1 MCQLIPRCGVREKD
15 GDDNDDKNNDDNNDD
30 DNSINDN
37 NNDNSNKNNIRQI
50 SSQSNESSGKNRNT
64 NNRNVRRNSNHVN
77 DTTNA
82 SPLSTNVSGSS
93 NVISLSSSLLAKE
106 QNQSH
111 NQSTEQI
118 TASTGIS
125 SMTPTQS
132 HQQAIVAMIAA
143 RKQRLEAAI
152 SNNFLLMGT
161 TTSQNLQLKKYQQ
174 EQQQIRV
181 QQFEQQR
188 IQQFLNHQEAA
199 SAMTVLRTAH
209 SYTTPSSSSIAR
221 QVITP
226 ETSTAK
232 VPEESNKS
240 KLDALFEQEKIS
252 ILRNEFQ
259 FPWKLFEMLERSE
272 TDEFSH
278 LVGWMPGDTSTCFTE
293 GACFKVHDTDNFV
306 KKVMPIFFKQ
316 TKYKSFQRQL
326 NLYSF
331 LRIDAGPNKGAY
343 RHPSFLRGRKD
354 MLPSIQRIKIK
365 GKGKL
370 EMGKSNTNKY
380 NRHNLKVMSS
390 LKGQDQDVDDASS
403 VLPSA
408 SARKYSSIAHR
419 QVGASVPVPSQYI
432 ESGIDVI
439 LQAIKARER
448 TDNNC
453 TRANCNANTGNDIH
467 YVGDSSSDS
476 DSITF

>member
-1 MCQLIPRCGVREKD
+1 
-15 GDDNDDKNNDDNNDD
+15 
-30 DNSINDN
+30 
-37 NNDNSNKNNIRQI
+37 
-50 SSQSNESSGKNRNT
+50 
-64 NNRNVRRNSNHVN
+64 
-77 DTTNA
+77 
-82 SPLSTNVSGSS
+82 
-93 NVISLSSSLLAKE
+93 
-106 QNQSH
+106 
-111 NQSTEQI
+111 
-118 TASTGIS
+118 
-125 SMTPTQS
+125 MTPTQS

-316 TKYKSFQRQL
+316 TKYKR
-326 NLYSF
+326 
-331 LRIDAGPNKGAY
+331 
-343 RHPSFLRGRKD
+343 
-354 MLPSIQRIKIK
+354 
-365 GKGKL
+365 
-370 EMGKSNTNKY
+370 
-380 NRHNLKVMSS
+380 
-390 LKGQDQDVDDASS
+390 
-403 VLPSA
+403 
-408 SARKYSSIAHR
+408 
-419 QVGASVPVPSQYI
+419 
-432 ESGIDVI
+432 
-439 LQAIKARER
+439 
-448 TDNNC
+448 
-453 TRANCNANTGNDIH
+453 
-467 YVGDSSSDS
+467 
-476 DSITF
+476 